1 MNPLRLSFE
10 HSADCAAL
18 RSQARSVLGQW
29 DSPDLVDDALLVIT
43 ELVENVV
50 QHTGDG
56 GHLTMRRH
64 HDAVR
69 IEVADSS
76 PDLPRAFAPDP
87 RRIGGRGLLL
97 VAALTREWG
106 THHQDTGKVVWADLP
121 TARHP

>member
-1 MNPLRLSFE
+1 MDPLRLTFE
-10 HSADCAAL
+10 HSADCASL
-18 RSQARSVLGQW
+18 RSEARLVLGQW
-29 DSPDLVDDALLVIT
+29 HSSDLVDDALLVIT

-56 GHLTMRRH
+56 GRLTMRRH

-76 PDLPRAFAPDP
+76 PELPRVFGPDP

-106 THHQDTGKVVWADLP
+106 THHQDNGKVVWADIP
-121 TARHP
+121 VSRHP